1 MGTHNIARMDE
12 TEFHT
17 QLKAHHISI
26 RDGCILIYA
35 HTGVPLDARE
45 VRTYLSR
52 HGRLSRR
59 DTAIWSLLFCM
70 LRDKGKNQ

>member
-1 MGTHNIARMDE
+1 MSSHSIARMDE

-17 QLKAHHISI
+17 QLKAHRLSI

-35 HTGVPLDARE
+35 HTGVALDARE
-45 VRTYLSR
+45 LRTYLAR

-59 DTAIWSLLFCM
+59 DTIIWGLLFSIVKK
-70 LRDKGKNQ
+70 KGKPQ